1 MSSRNNPASEDVR
14 ADPLAF
20 VGLHSSVEARSQFPQ
35 HTWALALHRG
45 TMNQAKAPIS
55 LTLPQCSAHLRFRS
69 RSRWAGMRGSSGKTG
84 VPFPDARERRLPRIV
99 FADGWKAQGLDDH
112 AQGAWVEQ
120 TQDLLQ
126 AQRAMVVR
134 RKMDNE
140 HTLSSAPI
148 RSSAVSCS
156 KPRFLTR
163 MEEISLFHQRGC
175 RKNRHM
181 ALLSDMLALG

>member
-1 MSSRNNPASEDVR
+1 MNAGFGTDLVNAPTMLGPSAIALRVQMGRDERLVGPGGV
-14 ADPLAF
+14 PLPDAIEAVDRMVF
-20 VGLHSSVEARSQFPQ
+20 VG
-35 HTWALALHRG
+35 
-45 TMNQAKAPIS
+45 
-55 LTLPQCSAHLRFRS
+55 
-69 RSRWAGMRGSSGKTG
+69 
-84 VPFPDARERRLPRIV
+84 
-99 FADGWKAQGLDDH
+99 GWKAQVLDDH

-175 RKNRHM
+175 RKNRNM